1 MKRIVL
7 YITIIIIACFGLNA
21 KSRVLVIK
29 VNGAISPA
37 TASYIINGIEYATE
51 NNANA
56 AIIELNTPG
65 GLLNSTRDIITAI
78 LNSNIPIV
86 VYISPSGS
94 HAGSA
99 GVFITLSANI
109 AAMAPGTNIGSAH
122 PVDASGAADT
132 SVMFEKV
139 TNDAAAFVRAIAKR
153 RNKNVEWAEM
163 AVRKS
168 IASTETE
175 ALEKGVIDLICSNI
189 PELLNAI
196 HDRLIETN
204 VGKFR
209 LNTKDAELEIYEM
222 NWKDKLLA
230 IISDPNIAYILL
242 MLGIYG
248 LLFELYSPGAV
259 FPGVLGGICIILG
272 AYSMQLLPINIA
284 GLALILL
291 AVILFLLEIK
301 VTSYGVLTI
310 GGVISLLLG
319 SIMLIDSPLEF
330 MNISLSVIITI
341 IIVSLIF
348 FGFIIT
354 LGIRAQYRKKALGN
368 EAIIGEKGF
377 VISDITPEANGE
389 VKILGEIWK
398 AKSDTFIPKGKIVIV
413 TKCEGLLLTVK
424 ENK

>member
-1 MKRIVL
+1 MKKILIYIILLIGINLFLSANPKAIVL
-7 YITIIIIACFGLNA
+7 
-21 KSRVLVIK
+21 K

-37 TASYIINGIEYATE
+37 TASYIKNGIIYATE
-51 NNANA
+51 NNANV

-65 GLLNSTRDIITAI
+65 GLLNSTRDIISEI
-78 LNSNIPIV
+78 LNSSIPIV
-86 VYISPSGS
+86 VYVSPSGS

-109 AAMAPGTNIGSAH
+109 SAMAPGTNIGAAH
-122 PVDASGAADT
+122 PVDASGGADS

-168 IASTETE
+168 ISSTETE
-175 ALEKGVIDLICSNI
+175 ALSIGVIDLIASNV

-196 HDRLIETN
+196 HNKVVETSS
-204 VGKFR
+204 GIFKI
-209 LNTKDAELEIYEM
+209 NTKDADIVYYEM

-242 MLGIYG
+242 MIGIYG

-259 FPGVLGGICIILG
+259 FPGVIGGICLILG
-272 AYSMQLLPINIA
+272 AYSMQLLPVNIA

-310 GGVISLLLG
+310 GGVIALLLG
-319 SIMLIDSPLEF
+319 SIMLIDSPFEF
-330 MNISLSVIITI
+330 MNISLSVIVTV

-354 LGIRAQYRKKALGN
+354 LGIRAQFRKKTLGN
-368 EAIIGEKGF
+368 EALIGEKGYA
-377 VISDITPEANGE
+377 ITDICPGSYGE

-398 AKSDTFIPKGKIVIV
+398 AKSSSLIPKGKEIVV
-413 TKCEGLLLTVK
+413 TKCEGLLLIVK
-424 ENK
+424 EL